1 MRRLAKRCP
10 VEVSVD
16 GCAPQNA
23 RSGRKALDNDGAD
36 SPPKSETRP
45 TQTCAPGES
54 GTFKTGHGAAP
65 PESERQPSR
74 RDELEVDMVPEQLYR
89 VANAAVRRVLGAG
102 TRNRE
107 DLVQTVLE
115 RAVRSMRTGQFSGAC
130 SLTTWVT
137 VIAQHMAL
145 DERRAFARDAAPLS
159 SAEAPSGEV
168 VAMASSVDLQSR
180 LEARSTLEQVQR
192 ILEKMKPVAAE
203 TVVLHDVAGYD
214 LTEIAARTGVS
225 PTAAQSRLV
234 RGRKELLRRLKSKL
248 DR

>member
-1 MRRLAKRCP
+1 MRRRAKHCP

-16 GCAPQNA
+16 GCAPQHA
-23 RSGRKALDNDGAD
+23 PSGREALDDDGAD
-36 SPPKSETRP
+36 TPPKSTTRP
-45 TQTCAPGES
+45 TQAREPGER
-54 GTFKTGHGAAP
+54 GTFKTGRDAAP

-74 RDELEVDMVPEQLYR
+74 RAELEMDMVPEQLYR
-89 VANAAVRRVLGAG
+89 VAKAAVRRVLGAG
-102 TRNRE
+102 TRDRD

-115 RAVRSMRTGQFSGAC
+115 RTVRSMRTGQFSGAC

-137 VIAQHMAL
+137 VIAQHMAM

-168 VAMASSVDLQSR
+168 AATASAVDLQSR
-180 LEARSTLEQVQR
+180 LEARSALDQVQR
-192 ILEKMKPVAAE
+192 ILEKMNPETAE
-203 TVVLHDVAGYD
+203 TILLHDVAGYD
-214 LTEIAARTGVS
+214 LAEIAARTGVS
-225 PTAAQSRLV
+225 LTAAQSRLV